1 MMKFIVG
8 CCVFILL
15 CIRPAQADEA
25 GWALLEKVQ
34 RSVSQANF
42 DSSFVIL
49 KGNQVESYRWLHGR
63 DQQATVEHLVPM
75 FVEDVDILRR
85 NNLVYYLLSERPAL
99 ITHSNRIKELPA
111 LLFEDISR
119 LRELYNAIPGSVSTV
134 DGRSAQL
141 LRLSAQSAQRFHY
154 WLWIDVQ
161 TGFPLR
167 IDTLADATDLQ
178 NRALEIWQIT
188 QLNVMAAMPDN
199 LQQLL
204 AIELP
209 APASNLPKATTQPQS
224 HQLNWV
230 PDDYQL
236 LLEPV
241 VRQQLPTDISSYW
254 LLSDGLHQISV
265 FVQPANRL
273 PSQAFRD
280 GATTIYVHAGN
291 RHDITVIGP
300 VSLDVAQ
307 KLATAV
313 TEK

>member
-1 MMKFIVG
+1 MKLKVAW
-8 CCVFILL
+8 CLVFLALL
-15 CIRPAQADEA
+15 NPAYADEA
-25 GWALLEKVQ
+25 GWALLKKVQ
-34 RSVSQANF
+34 QSISQANF

-63 DQQATVEHLVPM
+63 DQQTTIEHLVPM

-85 NNLVYYLLSERPAL
+85 DNQVYYLLSERPAL
-99 ITHSNRIKELPA
+99 ITHSSRIKELPA
-111 LLFEDISR
+111 LLFEDIDR
-119 LRELYNAIPGSVSTV
+119 LRELYNAVPGSVSTV

-167 IDTLADATDLQ
+167 IDTLADPTEQQ

-204 AIELP
+204 TID
-209 APASNLPKATTQPQS
+209 LPKPAKTQTGPVILSQS
-224 HQLNWV
+224 HRLNWL
-230 PDDYQL
+230 PDDYQTL
-236 LLEPV
+236 AEPV
-241 VRQQLPTDISSYW
+241 ARQQLPADISSYW

-291 RHDITVIGP
+291 RHDVTVIGP
-300 VSLDVAQ
+300 VGLDLAK
-307 KLATAV
+307 KLASAV